1 MESGSKPFYSDH
13 EIICDRDG
21 IPHFTG
27 VQSALMKEYRRRVLF
42 AWNSLEGEG
51 DTPEK
56 EASDL
61 NKKRRRFA
69 SRLLNALHGEA
80 WKAVEHLVAEQ
91 DELKKPDGYKA
102 VLAALQTIEK
112 EGIIRKTEAFDRFFE
127 ATVRRKGEAI
137 DSYLR
142 KKIQA
147 WQDLKDLD
155 ESSAMSEDLL
165 SYHLLKGCSLS
176 RDDRRAILLANK
188 SSYTRAGIEQALR
201 ISYHDLHEREKT
213 SHWKNEKN
221 YRGGGHHRRS
231 YAVHEEDGR
240 GLEES
245 EAVYEIE
252 DDAED
257 YEHGEQEEEE
267 AYEVGEARSDGQV
280 SDAGASNDGEIYEAY
295 AAMNQVRQGYREARK
310 KLRDVQKARG
320 FYKGPRDDRRQTT
333 VEQEKKRTRCGACH
347 RIGHWAGDPECPKSS
362 SAGPGSGKSSKG
374 KSKRKPGRGRSAS
387 RAAYAV
393 APMPLL
399 FNLGEEEFDDD
410 DGFCHMVTGHE
421 EDEDG
426 SMVQDA
432 GYTETDD
439 RRKTA
444 AKKAEPSESAWSC
457 VDPPYPEVNIGGI
470 AIGWGSPEVARG
482 SGHNTYAELSFP
494 ESPGRV
500 VQQSQEIIQPKLNA
514 QVEVRE
520 VASFQEVKP
529 TDLDKMKVRDLQA
542 ECDRWGIQTGGLK
555 RELLERLQDL
565 FSGKPV
571 PKKNCSVQFVRL
583 VQEDDPGPLPCPQTA
598 GPSDRGAE
606 QVTTSV
612 RAVPKASTGASRD
625 RPIRLSD
632 LTEGAPL
639 GTMPCFLCGFPMVLR
654 RNRTDGGYFFS
665 CSMFP
670 RTKCRFTRP
679 LVDGLAI
686 LNGEAEM
693 GARFPRGSN

>member
-56 EASDL
+56 ETADL

-102 VLAALQTIEK
+102 VLAALQSIEK

-176 RDDRRAILLANK
+176 RDDRRSILLANK

-213 SHWKNEKN
+213 NSWKDGKGH
-221 YRGGGHHRRS
+221 RGGGHHRRS
-231 YAVHEEDGR
+231 YAVHEDDGR
-240 GLEES
+240 S
-245 EAVYEIE
+245 PEAVELAYEI
-252 DDAED
+252 DDEGED
-257 YEHGEQEEEE
+257 YDYGEEAEE
-267 AYEVGEARSDGQV
+267 AYEVEEARSDDQV
-280 SDAGASNDGEIYEAY
+280 SDAGASNDGEIYDAY
-295 AAMNQVRQGYREARK
+295 AAMHQVRQGYREARK

-320 FYKGPRDDRRQTT
+320 FYKGPKDDRRKST

-347 RIGHWAGDPECPKSS
+347 RIGHWAGDPECPKT
-362 SAGPGSGKSSKG
+362 SASGPGKSSKG
-374 KSKRKPGRGRSAS
+374 KSKGKAGRGRSAS
-387 RAAYAV
+387 RAAYAA

-399 FNLGEEEFDDD
+399 FNLGEDEIEEN
-410 DGFCHMVTGHE
+410 DGFCHMVTGKDE
-421 EDEDG
+421 TEDG
-426 SMVQDA
+426 DMVQDA

-439 RRKTA
+439 RRKLPA
-444 AKKAEPSESAWSC
+444 GSVAPSESAWSC
-457 VDPPYPEVNIGGI
+457 VDPPFSPVNRSGTQFGLDL
-470 AIGWGSPEVARG
+470 AGVASG
-482 SGHNTYAELSFP
+482 SGQATYTSMTFQD
-494 ESPGRV
+494 SPGRV
-500 VQQSQEIIQPKLNA
+500 VQQTQEIIQPKLNA
-514 QVEVRE
+514 HIEVRE
-520 VASFQEVKP
+520 VTSFREVKP
-529 TDLDKMKVRDLQA
+529 GNLEQMKVRELQGQ
-542 ECDRWGIQTGGLK
+542 CDRWGVQTSGLK
-555 RELLERLQDL
+555 KELIERLQNL
-565 FSGKPV
+565 FTGQPV
-571 PKKNCSVQFVRL
+571 PKKNCSIQFVKL
-583 VQEDDPGPLPCPQTA
+583 VQEDDPGPLPCPQTS
-598 GPSDRGAE
+598 GPIGPVMDE
-606 QVTTSV
+606 KVTTSV

-625 RPIRLSD
+625 LPVRLED
-632 LTEGAPL
+632 LEEGAPL
-639 GTMPCFLCGFPMVLR
+639 GRMPCFACGAPMLLR
-654 RNRTDGGYFFS
+654 RNRTDGGRFFA

-670 RTKCRFTRP
+670 RTRCRFTRP
-679 LVDGLAI
+679 LADGMAI
-686 LNGEAEM
+686 LNGETEF